1 MIRALS
7 ALTLFACIAL
17 AVVYLLPADTATPV
31 PSLNTTK
38 NTPDVGVQEKQPTDS
53 STAEIRSGEN
63 LTSFP
68 KEILSMKSVTRLDLS
83 NNKLSGALPA
93 EIRFLQNLE
102 VLDLSNNTM
111 TGLPAEIGQLSRL
124 RMLNVANNQLT
135 GIPHELGNLQKLEI
149 LNLSGNAI
157 SEFDLNIIRERLPAT
172 TQIIL

>member
-1 MIRALS
+1 
-7 ALTLFACIAL
+7 
-17 AVVYLLPADTATPV
+17 
-31 PSLNTTK
+31 
-38 NTPDVGVQEKQPTDS
+38 
-53 STAEIRSGEN
+53 
-63 LTSFP
+63 
-68 KEILSMKSVTRLDLS
+68 MKSVTRLDLS